1 MKETPVVFDHPLIKH
16 KISRLRSV
24 ATDSKLFRELINEVS
39 SLMTYEITRTIPV
52 AEIEVE
58 TPLQKT
64 IGYMVESESIAVVPI
79 LRAGLGMIDGI
90 LSVVPMARVGH
101 IGLYRD
107 ANTLEAVQ
115 YYTKLPK
122 GLPEKFTILV
132 DPMLATGH
140 STAKAISIL
149 KENGARKIVFSCI
162 LSAPEGIEYLQR
174 HHPDVKIYA
183 AALDER
189 LNENGYILPGLGDAG
204 DRLFGT
210 K

>member
-1 MKETPVVFDHPLIKH
+1 MKENPVVFDHPLIKH

-24 ATDSKLFRELINEVS
+24 GTDSKLFRELINEVS
-39 SLMTYEITRTIPV
+39 SLMTYELTRSIPV
-52 AEIEVE
+52 TEIDVE

-64 IGYMVESESIAVVPI
+64 VGYMVESESIAVVPI
-79 LRAGLGMIDGI
+79 LRAGLGMMDGI

-107 ANTLEAVQ
+107 SKTLEAVQ
-115 YYTKLPK
+115 YYTKLPQN
-122 GLPEKFTILV
+122 LSSKFTILV

-140 STAKAISIL
+140 STSKAISIL
-149 KENGARKIVFSCI
+149 KEEGAKKIVFSCI
-162 LSAPEGIEYLQR
+162 LAAPEGVEYLQM

-189 LNENGYILPGLGDAG
+189 LNEQGYILPGLGDAG